1 MTYEESLTQ
10 LEQIVRKMES
20 GEYSIDQLA
29 EQLKTAQQLIAQCKE
44 KLYKTDTE
52 IKKILEKSSKNL
64 HVKRNMY
71 IFARKSQTKA
81 KK

>member
-29 EQLKTAQQLIAQCKE
+29 EQLKTAQQFIAQCKE

-52 IKKILEKSSKNL
+52 IKKILEKS
-64 HVKRNMY
+64 
-71 IFARKSQTKA
+71 
-81 KK
+81 